1 MGARSISFQH
11 RYLGPSPLDYM
22 QLWLTYVS
30 CDGTRRAQPS
40 RETRGTCWSRGQ
52 RRPVASGQRPDAP
65 PAPIAQCWKTKR
77 SVSGAE
83 RLRPLQTQ
91 PSLHIIRS
99 FSTMN
104 LPSLYFW
111 LSSNASSWRGK
122 RAQQRRQA
130 PPAWARDG
138 SAAHIFPAEDGLAD
152 VAVDVADRV
161 QPGDEDALL
170 PRPLGHVDAGTA
182 ARGVS
187 GVRGRKP
194 APAERGLAR
203 TDC

>member
-1 MGARSISFQH
+1 MNALGDVLEPRATPESRLPAHRVGA
-11 RYLGPSPLDYM
+11 
-22 QLWLTYVS
+22 T
-30 CDGTRRAQPS
+30 TRCA
-40 RETRGTCWSRGQ
+40 
-52 RRPVASGQRPDAP
+52 ASAH
-65 PAPIAQCWKTKR
+65 R
-77 SVSGAE
+77 SVLENQAIPRGAE
-83 RLRPLQTQ
+83 KLRALQTQ

-194 APAERGLAR
+194 APVERGLAR

>member
-1 MGARSISFQH
+1 MNAFVDVLEPRATPESRLPAH
-11 RYLGPSPLDYM
+11 RVGPS
-22 QLWLTYVS
+22 
-30 CDGTRRAQPS
+30 CRGDGP
-40 RETRGTCWSRGQ
+40 E
-52 RRPVASGQRPDAP
+52 AP
-65 PAPIAQCWKTKR
+65 PVPIAQLQCWKTKR
-77 SVSGAE
+77 SLSGAE

-187 GVRGRKP
+187 GGRKP
-194 APAERGLAR
+194 APAERRVGEVGSHRLLKR
-203 TDC
+203 